1 MTPDEQLDRDFARL
15 ASTLDYPV
23 YIVSTRVQG
32 EASGCLIGFGTQCS
46 VHPHR
51 FLACLSKKNHTFE
64 VGMQATLLA
73 VHVVEEAN
81 KPLAELFGGETG
93 DAVDKFERV
102 RWKDVEGVPI
112 LEDCPRWFIGKV
124 LQRLDLGDHMGHLL
138 EPVRVAPGPG
148 SEQLTYQQARQIS
161 PGHAP

>member
-1 MTPDEQLDRDFARL
+1 MKPEQLDRDFARL
-15 ASTLDYPV
+15 ASSLDYPV
-23 YIVSTRVQG
+23 YIVTTRVQA

-51 FLACLSKKNHTFE
+51 FPACLSKKNHTFE
-64 VGMQATLLA
+64 VGMQATQ
-73 VHVVEEAN
+73 V
-81 KPLAELFGGETG
+81 AELFGGETG

-112 LEDCPRWFIGKV
+112 LEDCPRWFIGK
-124 LQRLDLGDHMGHLL
+124 
-138 EPVRVAPGPG
+138 
-148 SEQLTYQQARQIS
+148 LTCQQARQIS